1 MILIYAVISFSATY
15 ASRYD
20 VPQQQGLLGTLL
32 DQKTISSEGNFH
44 SEGAY
49 AALNRPEG
57 HHIYGPGNAQETV
70 YNVLEDPE
78 AMFQSYGSG
87 TDQPV
92 YNVLEDLSVKNSGD
106 SVNNGPTEPE
116 PVYNVLE
123 EPYAEGSEEPAWN
136 GTVTVDG
143 PVYNTLVEPN
153 QYAGYLCNNEPTYN
167 VLEAPGHGDAK
178 KTDSYDPASFQDF
191 QDPVYNVLEGPEPD
205 KSSEDGLY

>member
-92 YNVLEDLSVKNSGD
+92 YNVLEDLSVNSG
-106 SVNNGPTEPE
+106 SSFHNGPTEPE

-123 EPYAEGSEEPAWN
+123 EPYAEGSEEPAWS
-136 GTVTVDG
+136 GAVTVDG
-143 PVYNTLVEPN
+143 PVYNTLEEPN
-153 QYAGYLCNNEPTYN
+153 QYDGYPCKNDPVYN
-167 VLEAPGHGDAK
+167 VLEAPGLSGSK
-178 KTDSYDPASFQDF
+178 KADSYDPASFL
-191 QDPVYNVLEGPEPD
+191 DPVYNVLEGPELD
-205 KSSEDGLY
+205 KSSGDGLY